1 MTSRIIGIVSGK
13 GGVGKTVT
21 TINLGLAL
29 HHLGENVTI
38 VDADTTVA
46 NLGLQMG
53 IYSFPTTLQDVLRGT
68 ENINK
73 AIYTHPLGLKII
85 PSSISLDS
93 INADLSKLKHA
104 LNDLDGLV
112 LLDSPPG
119 LSADAL
125 SVLDASD
132 EVIIVST
139 PELQTIANAL
149 KVSRVALSM
158 EKLVLGIIIN
168 RYSSEKYEMSPTE
181 IMTMCDAPIL
191 STIPEDINVKRSLF
205 EKTPIIS
212 HSPFS
217 PSSIEFQ
224 KLACDLT
231 GQKYKPPG
239 NIFLKKFVAGIKT
252 MMG

>member
-29 HHLGENVTI
+29 HQLGENVTI
-38 VDADTTVA
+38 VDTDTTVA

-53 IYSFPTTLQDVLRGT
+53 ICSFPTTLQDVLKGT
-68 ENINK
+68 DNINK
-73 AIYTHPLGLKII
+73 AVYTHPLGLNII

-93 INADLSKLKHA
+93 INADLCNLKHV

-125 SVLDASD
+125 SVLDACD

-139 PELQTIANAL
+139 PELQTMANAL
-149 KVSRVALSM
+149 KVARVALNM
-158 EKLVLGIIIN
+158 EKLVLGIIVN
-168 RYSSEKYEMSPTE
+168 RYTHEKYELNPTE
-181 IMTMCDAPIL
+181 IVTMCDAPIL
-191 STIPEDINVKRSLF
+191 SMIPEDINVKRSLF
-205 EKTPIIS
+205 EKTPLIS
-212 HSPFS
+212 YSPYS
-217 PSSIEFQ
+217 GPSIEFQ
-224 KLACDLT
+224 KLACDLA
-231 GQKYKPPG
+231 GQQYRPPK
-239 NIFLKKFVAGIKT
+239 NIHMKKFIAGIKT
-252 MMG
+252 LMG